1 MKKIFIFCLFMILSL
16 GIFAQKIITDG
27 QVHFDKMINRKIDY
41 TDTADSFKIIK
52 KGNNYYITIY
62 SYDPFTQK
70 TTTSREKLKIHK
82 KIYFIDRN
90 GIVYAYD
97 TAKKKVAF
105 LNENLDLLHYEE
117 K

>member
-1 MKKIFIFCLFMILSL
+1 MFIYDFKFRSICT
-16 GIFAQKIITDG
+16 KIITDG

-41 TDTADSFKIIK
+41 TDTADSFKII
-52 KGNNYYITIY
+52 NYYITIY

-70 TTTSREKLKIHK
+70 TTTSREKLKIYK

>member
-16 GIFAQKIITDG
+16 GVFAQKITT
-27 QVHFDKMINRKIDY
+27 DKMINRKIDY

-70 TTTSREKLKIHK
+70 ITTSREKLKIYK

>member
-16 GIFAQKIITDG
+16 GVFAQKITTDG
-27 QVHFDKMINRKIDY
+27 QVHFV
-41 TDTADSFKIIK
+41 KIIK

-62 SYDPFTQK
+62 SYDSFTQK
-70 TTTSREKLKIHK
+70 TTTSREKLKIYK

>member
-1 MKKIFIFCLFMILSL
+1 MILSL
-16 GIFAQKIITDG
+16 GVFAQKIITDG

-52 KGNNYYITIY
+52 KTTSICLKTEKPYN
-62 SYDPFTQK
+62 PFTQK